1 MDDIPEAK
9 TFADNLNPLPVG
21 THLQE
26 FVLEKLVG
34 IGGFGIVYRANDT
47 LLGRS
52 VAIKEYMPTSMASR
66 QDGATVNVR
75 SRAYTQDF
83 ESGKRSFINE
93 ARMLAKFKHSA
104 LIEVFRF
111 WEQNGTAYM
120 ATPFYEGQ
128 TLKEKLQTENAPAA
142 DQSYIL
148 KILHPILD
156 ALETMHLQQVFHR
169 DISPDNIMV
178 LPDGRPILLD
188 LGAARKV
195 LEGGSQALT
204 VMVKPGYAPI
214 EQYADDATVKQGPW
228 TDIYALGA
236 VIHFAITGKAPPP
249 AASRL
254 LKDAMPR
261 LQDREAVGFSS
272 EFLAAAD
279 AALRVRPED
288 RPQTIAEF
296 RKLLEGDASASPL
309 LVSESS
315 SVISLNTASDALQ
328 LPTAIVDSD
337 RTIVLPRT
345 LTKSML
351 TKKEELAPVKPEL
364 AVDLSK
370 EVRSKQSSLGFKTA
384 VVATLGVLGVAIW
397 FFSTPGKV
405 DVPASVAVPVSAPA
419 IVPAIV
425 PALEVTKNLP
435 KPEEA
440 VQVTPVVTPA
450 SASNAQPT
458 TETTGDTAVKA
469 EKLAVLKLNIKPWG
483 EVFIAGASKGI
494 SPPIKSLNLPAGE
507 YAIEIRN
514 GDFPS
519 YSAKLNLK
527 SGEPMSVSHSFSD
540 AAPSK

>member
-75 SRAYTQDF
+75 SQAYTQDF

-93 ARMLAKFKHSA
+93 ARMLARFKHSA

-128 TLKEKLQTENAPAA
+128 TFKERLQAKDAIAPEETAL
-142 DQSYIL
+142 L

-156 ALETMHLQQVFHR
+156 ALETMHAEQIFHR

-195 LEGGSQALT
+195 LQEGAQALT

-214 EQYADDATVKQGPW
+214 EQYADDESAKQGPW
-228 TDIYALGA
+228 TDIYAIGA

-254 LKDAMPR
+254 LKDSMPKLR
-261 LQDREAVGFSS
+261 DRDVKGFSR
-272 EFLAAAD
+272 EFLSAAD
-279 AALRVRPED
+279 AALMVRPED
-288 RPQTIAEF
+288 RPQSITEF
-296 RKLLEGDASASPL
+296 RKFLIGQEPL
-309 LVSESS
+309 VAPVLRSVENSSGADRDQDNKLVE
-315 SVISLNTASDALQ
+315 VKV
-328 LPTAIVDSD
+328 PVDSD
-337 RTIVLPRT
+337 HTIVIPRT
-345 LTKSML
+345 VTKSMIPAPEIQKTEPKVVSKPTEVPKKRGVFAPL
-351 TKKEELAPVKPEL
+351 AIAAVLALGAAGYWFTSEPSKSSSPPPVAASSAVPPVPMVPTPTTSISNVEPSKSADVAIVAPAAEVVADETKKP
-364 AVDLSK
+364 
-370 EVRSKQSSLGFKTA
+370 
-384 VVATLGVLGVAIW
+384 
-397 FFSTPGKV
+397 
-405 DVPASVAVPVSAPA
+405 
-419 IVPAIV
+419 
-425 PALEVTKNLP
+425 
-435 KPEEA
+435 
-440 VQVTPVVTPA
+440 
-450 SASNAQPT
+450 
-458 TETTGDTAVKA
+458 
-469 EKLAVLKLNIKPWG
+469 EKLSVVRLSIKPWG
-483 EVFIAGASKGI
+483 EVFIEGASKGI
-494 SPPIKSLNLPAGE
+494 SPPLKSLSLPAGE
-507 YAIEIRN
+507 HTIEIRN
-514 GDFPS
+514 SDFAP
-519 YSAKLNLK
+519 YSMKLTLKPGEVSNLN
-527 SGEPMSVSHSFSD
+527 HTFSD
-540 AAPSK
+540 SSPAGK

>member
-1 MDDIPEAK
+1 MDDIPEVK

-75 SRAYTQDF
+75 SQAYTQDF

-128 TLKEKLQTENAPAA
+128 TLKEKLQAENAPAA

-156 ALETMHLQQVFHR
+156 ALETMHIQHVFHR

-261 LQDREAVGFSS
+261 LQDRETVGFST
-272 EFLAAAD
+272 EFLIAAD

-296 RKLLEGDASASPL
+296 RNLLEGDASTSPL
-309 LVSESS
+309 SASESS
-315 SVISLNTASDALQ
+315 SVISLDTASEALL
-328 LPTAIVDSD
+328 LPTAAMDTD

-351 TKKEELAPVKPEL
+351 TKKEEIAPVKPEL

-370 EVRSKQSSLGFKTA
+370 EVRSKQSTLKFKAAVFAALGI
-384 VVATLGVLGVAIW
+384 LGVALW
-397 FFSTPGKV
+397 FFSTPGTV
-405 DVPASVAVPVSAPA
+405 DAPSSVAVTVPVPM
-419 IVPAIV
+419 IVPARE
-425 PALEVTKNLP
+425 PAKDLP
-435 KPEEA
+435 KPEEV
-440 VQVTPVVTPA
+440 VQALPAVTPA
-450 SASNAQPT
+450 LAPNSQPT
-458 TETTGDTAVKA
+458 AEPTGDTVVKA
-469 EKLAVLKLNIKPWG
+469 EKPAMLKLNIKPWG

-494 SPPIKSLNLPAGE
+494 SPPMKSLNLPAGE
-507 YAIEIRN
+507 YDIEIRN

-540 AAPSK
+540 VAPSK